1 MIMNSHLT
9 KRLSSTQ
16 KGKAAEQLALHYL
29 EQQGLRLVETNYSTR
44 LGEIDLI
51 MWQQH
56 SLVFV
61 EVRQRNNLNFGG
73 AAASVGL
80 VKQKKLWKTAQIYL
94 QRYTSPPA
102 CRFDLLAINGG
113 KVEWIRDFIRR

>member
-1 MIMNSHLT
+1 MTMNSHLT

-44 LGEIDLI
+44 MGEIDLI

>member
-1 MIMNSHLT
+1 MTMNSHLT

-44 LGEIDLI
+44 MGEIDLI

-56 SLVFV
+56 TLVFV

>member
-1 MIMNSHLT
+1 MTMNSHLT

-44 LGEIDLI
+44 MGEIDLI

-80 VKQKKLWKTAQIYL
+80 VKQERLWKTAQIYL

-113 KVEWIRDFIRR
+113 KVEWIRDFISR

>member
-1 MIMNSHLT
+1 MNSHLT

-56 SLVFV
+56 TLVFV
-61 EVRQRNNLNFGG
+61 EVRHRNNLNFGG

-102 CRFDLLAINGG
+102 CRFDLLAINSG

>member
-1 MIMNSHLT
+1 MNSHLT

-16 KGKAAEQLALHYL
+16 KGKEAEQLALHYL
-29 EQQGLRLVETNYSTR
+29 VQQRLRLVETNYSTR
-44 LGEIDLI
+44 MGEIDLI
-51 MWQQH
+51 MWQQNT
-56 SLVFV
+56 LVFV

-80 VKQKKLWKTAQIYL
+80 VKQERLWKTAQIYL

-113 KVEWIRDFIRR
+113 KVEWIRDFISR

>member
-1 MIMNSHLT
+1 MTMNSHLT

-16 KGKAAEQLALHYL
+16 KGKEAEQLALHYL
-29 EQQGLRLVETNYSTR
+29 VQQGLRLVETNYSTR
-44 LGEIDLI
+44 MGEIDLI

-56 SLVFV
+56 TLVFV

-80 VKQKKLWKTAQIYL
+80 VKQERLWKTAQIYL

-102 CRFDLLAINGG
+102 CRFDLLAINSG

>member
-1 MIMNSHLT
+1 MTMNSHLT

-113 KVEWIRDFIRR
+113 KMEWIRDFIRR

>member
-16 KGKAAEQLALHYL
+16 KGKAAEQLALQYL
-29 EQQGLRLVETNYSTR
+29 VQQGLRLVEMNYSTR
-44 LGEIDLI
+44 MGEIDLI

-80 VKQKKLWKTAQIYL
+80 VKQERLWKTAQSYL

-113 KVEWIRDFIRR
+113 KVEWIRDFISR

>member
-1 MIMNSHLT
+1 MTMNSHLT

-29 EQQGLRLVETNYSTR
+29 VQQGLRLVETNYSTR
-44 LGEIDLI
+44 MGEIDLI

-56 SLVFV
+56 TLVFV

-80 VKQKKLWKTAQIYL
+80 VKQERLWKTAQIYL

-113 KVEWIRDFIRR
+113 KVEWIRDFISR

>member
-1 MIMNSHLT
+1 MTMNSHLT

-80 VKQKKLWKTAQIYL
+80 VKQERLWKTAQIYL